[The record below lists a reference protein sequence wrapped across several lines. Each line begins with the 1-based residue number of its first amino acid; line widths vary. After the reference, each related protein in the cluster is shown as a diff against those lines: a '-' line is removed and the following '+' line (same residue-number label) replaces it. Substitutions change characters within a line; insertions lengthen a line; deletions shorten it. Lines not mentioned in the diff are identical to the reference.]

1 MNRRQII
8 DRVNELNAAS
18 EAYYN
23 SSKPIISDYEFDC
36 KFDELKKWE
45 NETGIVLA
53 NSPTQKVGYDV
64 VSKLEKSTHSHPMLS
79 LDKTKSVDDLVKFS
93 NGRDC
98 VISLKMDGLTVLN
111 TYENGTLQKSET
123 RGNGEVGEVITHN
136 AKVFEDFPINIPFD
150 RKFEIEGEA
159 IITKNDFER
168 INTNGEYKTCRNLA
182 SGSVRQLDSRIA
194 KDRHVHFVV
203 WKIPFGLMTYTE
215 EFRVAK
221 DFGFEVVPYVTY
233 NSNRDDINEKIN
245 QLKTIAK
252 EKSYPIDGLV
262 ISYNSVEYGK
272 SLGMTGHHPKHSLAF
287 KFYDEES
294 ISTLK
299 DIEWSMGKM
308 GSLTPVAIF
317 DSIEIDGTQVER
329 ASLHNVSILK
339 ELELGI
345 GDEITVIKANQ
356 IIPQIKENLT
366 KSNTYE
372 IPIVCP
378 ICGGTTKIVKD
389 NDSEVLMCD
398 NPDCQGKL
406 LGKLAHYCSKEAM
419 NIDGLSEATLKFLI
433 DKGWVKG
440 YIDLYNLD
448 QYYDIWIRCEG
459 FGAKS
464 VLKIL
469 DAIKESAHTT
479 LSRFINSLSIPLIG
493 KTVSKQISNA
503 CDNDIRT
510 FMTVINQY
518 GASCFSNIDGIGDT
532 MITSFNNYWK
542 KNRDKVHQLCTRLT
556 FEKPTPIVKTDD
568 YKDLSGLTFV
578 ITGSLNHF
586 SNRDELKNKIEAC
599 GGKVSGSIS
608 AKTSY
613 LINNDVNSTSSKNQK
628 AKSLNIPI
636 ISEEEL
642 HILIGRK

>member
-1 MNRRQII
+1 M
-8 DRVNELNAAS
+8 
-18 EAYYN
+18 
-23 SSKPIISDYEFDC
+23 
-36 KFDELKKWE
+36 
-45 NETGIVLA
+45 
-53 NSPTQKVGYDV
+53 
-64 VSKLEKSTHSHPMLS
+64 
-79 LDKTKSVDDLVKFS
+79 
-93 NGRDC
+93 
-98 VISLKMDGLTVLN
+98 
-111 TYENGTLQKSET
+111 
-123 RGNGEVGEVITHN
+123 
-136 AKVFEDFPINIPFD
+136 
-150 RKFEIEGEA
+150 
-159 IITKNDFER
+159 
-168 INTNGEYKTCRNLA
+168 
-182 SGSVRQLDSRIA
+182 
-194 KDRHVHFVV
+194 
-203 WKIPFGLMTYTE
+203 
-215 EFRVAK
+215 
-221 DFGFEVVPYVTY
+221 
-233 NSNRDDINEKIN
+233 INEKIE
-245 QLKTIAK
+245 QLKAIAN
-252 EKSYPIDGLV
+252 EKLYPIDGLV
-262 ISYNSVEYGK
+262 ISYNNVEYGK

-294 ISTLK
+294 VSTLK

-308 GSLTPVAIF
+308 GSLTPIAIF

-372 IPIVCP
+372 IPISCP

-433 DKGWVKG
+433 DKGWVKR

-448 QYYDIWIRCEG
+448 QYYNIWIKCEG

-493 KTVSKQISNA
+493 KTTSKQISNA

-518 GASCFSNIDGIGDT
+518 GASYFSNIDGIGDT

-556 FEKPTPIVKTDD
+556 FEKPTQIVKTDD

-586 SNRDELKNKIEAC
+586 SNRDELKNKIETY

-613 LINNDVNSTSSKNQK
+613 LINNDINSTSSKNQK

-636 ISEEEL
+636 ISEKQFL
-642 HILIGRK
+642 SMIR

>member
-1 MNRRQII
+1 M
-8 DRVNELNAAS
+8 
-18 EAYYN
+18 
-23 SSKPIISDYEFDC
+23 
-36 KFDELKKWE
+36 
-45 NETGIVLA
+45 
-53 NSPTQKVGYDV
+53 
-64 VSKLEKSTHSHPMLS
+64 
-79 LDKTKSVDDLVKFS
+79 
-93 NGRDC
+93 
-98 VISLKMDGLTVLN
+98 
-111 TYENGTLQKSET
+111 
-123 RGNGEVGEVITHN
+123 
-136 AKVFEDFPINIPFD
+136 
-150 RKFEIEGEA
+150 
-159 IITKNDFER
+159 
-168 INTNGEYKTCRNLA
+168 
-182 SGSVRQLDSRIA
+182 
-194 KDRHVHFVV
+194 
-203 WKIPFGLMTYTE
+203 
-215 EFRVAK
+215 
-221 DFGFEVVPYVTY
+221 
-233 NSNRDDINEKIN
+233 
-245 QLKTIAK
+245 
-252 EKSYPIDGLV
+252 
-262 ISYNSVEYGK
+262 EYGK

-294 ISTLK
+294 VSTLK

-308 GSLTPVAIF
+308 GSLTPIAIF

-372 IPIVCP
+372 IPISCP

-433 DKGWVKG
+433 DKGWVKR

-448 QYYDIWIRCEG
+448 QYYNIWIKCEG

-493 KTVSKQISNA
+493 KTTSKQISNA

-518 GASCFSNIDGIGDT
+518 GASYFSNIDGIGDT

-556 FEKPTPIVKTDD
+556 FEKPTQIVKTDD

-586 SNRDELKNKIEAC
+586 SNRDELKNKIETY

-613 LINNDVNSTSSKNQK
+613 LINNDINSTSSKNQK

-636 ISEEEL
+636 ISEKQFL
-642 HILIGRK
+642 SMIR

>member
-1 MNRRQII
+1 
-8 DRVNELNAAS
+8 
-18 EAYYN
+18 
-23 SSKPIISDYEFDC
+23 
-36 KFDELKKWE
+36 
-45 NETGIVLA
+45 
-53 NSPTQKVGYDV
+53 
-64 VSKLEKSTHSHPMLS
+64 
-79 LDKTKSVDDLVKFS
+79 
-93 NGRDC
+93 
-98 VISLKMDGLTVLN
+98 
-111 TYENGTLQKSET
+111 
-123 RGNGEVGEVITHN
+123 
-136 AKVFEDFPINIPFD
+136 
-150 RKFEIEGEA
+150 
-159 IITKNDFER
+159 
-168 INTNGEYKTCRNLA
+168 
-182 SGSVRQLDSRIA
+182 
-194 KDRHVHFVV
+194 
-203 WKIPFGLMTYTE
+203 
-215 EFRVAK
+215 
-221 DFGFEVVPYVTY
+221 
-233 NSNRDDINEKIN
+233 
-245 QLKTIAK
+245 
-252 EKSYPIDGLV
+252 
-262 ISYNSVEYGK
+262 
-272 SLGMTGHHPKHSLAF
+272 
-287 KFYDEES
+287 
-294 ISTLK
+294 
-299 DIEWSMGKM
+299 MGKM
-308 GSLTPVAIF
+308 GSLTPIAIF

-372 IPIVCP
+372 IPIFCP

-433 DKGWVKG
+433 NKGWVKR

-448 QYYDIWIRCEG
+448 QYYDIWIKCEG

-493 KTVSKQISNA
+493 KTTSKQISNA

-518 GASCFSNIDGIGDT
+518 GASYFSNIDGIGDT

-568 YKDLSGLTFV
+568 YKDLFGLTFV

-586 SNRDELKNKIEAC
+586 SNRDELKNKIETY

-636 ISEEEL
+636 ISEKQFL
-642 HILIGRK
+642 SMIR

>member
-1 MNRRQII
+1 MN
-8 DRVNELNAAS
+8 
-18 EAYYN
+18 
-23 SSKPIISDYEFDC
+23 
-36 KFDELKKWE
+36 W
-45 NETGIVLA
+45 
-53 NSPTQKVGYDV
+53 
-64 VSKLEKSTHSHPMLS
+64 
-79 LDKTKSVDDLVKFS
+79 
-93 NGRDC
+93 
-98 VISLKMDGLTVLN
+98 
-111 TYENGTLQKSET
+111 
-123 RGNGEVGEVITHN
+123 
-136 AKVFEDFPINIPFD
+136 
-150 RKFEIEGEA
+150 
-159 IITKNDFER
+159 
-168 INTNGEYKTCRNLA
+168 
-182 SGSVRQLDSRIA
+182 
-194 KDRHVHFVV
+194 
-203 WKIPFGLMTYTE
+203 
-215 EFRVAK
+215 
-221 DFGFEVVPYVTY
+221 
-233 NSNRDDINEKIN
+233 
-245 QLKTIAK
+245 
-252 EKSYPIDGLV
+252 
-262 ISYNSVEYGK
+262 
-272 SLGMTGHHPKHSLAF
+272 
-287 KFYDEES
+287 
-294 ISTLK
+294 
-299 DIEWSMGKM
+299 
-308 GSLTPVAIF
+308 
-317 DSIEIDGTQVER
+317 
-329 ASLHNVSILK
+329 LHNVSILK

-372 IPIVCP
+372 IPISCP

-433 DKGWVKG
+433 DKGWVKR

-448 QYYDIWIRCEG
+448 QYYNIWIKCEG

-493 KTVSKQISNA
+493 KTTSKQISNA

-518 GASCFSNIDGIGDT
+518 GASYFSNIDGIGDT

-556 FEKPTPIVKTDD
+556 FEKPTQIVKTDD

-586 SNRDELKNKIEAC
+586 SNRDELKNKIETY

-613 LINNDVNSTSSKNQK
+613 LINNDINSTSSKNQK

-636 ISEEEL
+636 ISEKQFL
-642 HILIGRK
+642 SMIR